1 MPCAWKA
8 LSPRLL
14 NASTVISYSVPSF
27 NPAHRIWKKHATLY
41 SNRNNRYKYESFM
54 QTHMFIQEHAH
65 LHPPTHTLSLH
76 LKKMLITNY
85 MVKIHG
91 ILRNGLWTVLIFTC
105 NSKKCCWWRTNIYVD
120 ITSGLCWFET
130 NTKWLIQTSIEAWF
144 PTNSQA
150 IVSSIHKLQI
160 IWWVWFTWKIKR
172 VNEICICYISATA
185 TPLKDWKGV
194 PNNFWMS
201 DATCMN

>member
-1 MPCAWKA
+1 
-8 LSPRLL
+8 
-14 NASTVISYSVPSF
+14 
-27 NPAHRIWKKHATLY
+27 
-41 SNRNNRYKYESFM
+41 
-54 QTHMFIQEHAH
+54 
-65 LHPPTHTLSLH
+65 
-76 LKKMLITNY
+76 MLITNY